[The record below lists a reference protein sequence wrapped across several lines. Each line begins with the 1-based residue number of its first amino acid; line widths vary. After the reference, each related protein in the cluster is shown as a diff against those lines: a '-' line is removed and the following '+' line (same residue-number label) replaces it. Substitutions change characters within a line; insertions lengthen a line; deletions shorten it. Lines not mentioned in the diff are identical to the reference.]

1 MHPQSIFA
9 AVGRSVDSRAR
20 ERPSQA
26 AAAAMALGV
35 LLGLCLAHVMALMT
49 G

>member
-20 ERPSQA
+20 ERPSPPGPGA
-26 AAAAMALGV
+26 KLPLGTV
-35 LLGLCLAHVMALMT
+35 AETANPVVGLRV
-49 G
+49 